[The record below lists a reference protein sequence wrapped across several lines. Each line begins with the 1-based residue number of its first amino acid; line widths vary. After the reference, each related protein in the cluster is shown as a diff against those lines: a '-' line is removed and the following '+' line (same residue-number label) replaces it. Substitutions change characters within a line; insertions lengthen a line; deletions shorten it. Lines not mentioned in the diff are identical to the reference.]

1 MNNFIEWLEVRDKS
15 FLDSMILS
23 EDNLVHGP
31 VYNSIINKYQMGQI
45 LEKLKEQLES
55 STDSSRIQVIQNV
68 IKIVEKIMN
77 NYEFVSE
84 EDWGL
89 FKKDRKYGNQ
99 PVTDGSGYTKGI
111 NIADDAY
118 GYVMRSS
125 YFSAGSQGGG
135 SGDYGNQTAAI
146 TQLCGRKGPGIGF
159 ATINLPKIPN
169 MAWQGGAY
177 NALVWDDKA
186 TAAAYRSGG
195 AAAGGAAA
203 GGAAAGGTTPAA
215 AAAPAGIGLPQFDR
229 PRIDPAGAPAAAGGT
244 AAVPGAPGAGM
255 SPSTGGIKP
264 SGSGKKKARIVK
276 PPEPEVPDIF
286 GPKDKKGS
294 AILEKYKKLDMSQSP
309 DRLKQA
315 AGELFNGSNMIAYY
329 DGNRNAI
336 AVVKIDSQE
345 PITNNK
351 PPKNKDLP
359 NPEAGR
365 PVIVTPA
372 NNETS
377 GIAQAIM
384 KAWEDSH
391 GGNPINL
398 AALGN
403 PWRGRT
409 KPNGQPI
416 EFSHDVKILN
426 RPLRNG
432 ETYPNQY
439 VISSERTDKTYGA
452 GSEYR
457 VPSRNTEVPTV
468 YNKQLGARVPA
479 DTKGYQGPQM
489 VWNNNLGKYVPY
501 RSPYR

>member
-1 MNNFIEWLEVRDKS
+1 MNNFVEWLEIRDKN

-23 EDNLVHGP
+23 EDNLVRGP
-31 VYNSIINKYQMGQI
+31 VYNTIINKYQMEQI
-45 LEKLKEQLES
+45 LEKFKQKLNNPVTNATQMISERNMVALFEKYLEQE
-55 STDSSRIQVIQNV
+55 
-68 IKIVEKIMN
+68 
-77 NYEFVSE
+77 EFVSA
-84 EDWGL
+84 EDWEL
-89 FKKDRKYGNQ
+89 FKKDPKLA
-99 PVTDGSGYTKGI
+99 D
-111 NIADDAY
+111 IAQDAY

-125 YFSAGSQGGG
+125 YWFAGRQGGG
-135 SGDYGNQTAAI
+135 SGNYTAQKAAI
-146 TQLCGRKGPGIGF
+146 TELCGRNGPGIGF
-159 ATINLPKIPN
+159 ATINLPTIQAGKGFN
-169 MAWQGGAY
+169 FDKGDY
-177 NALVWDDKA
+177 NALVWVNKGA
-186 TAAAYRSGG
+186 AAAYRSGG

-203 GGAAAGGTTPAA
+203 GGAAGGAAAGGTTPAA
-215 AAAPAGIGLPQFDR
+215 AAPPAGGFAPPRIPGSGAPAPAG
-229 PRIDPAGAPAAAGGT
+229 AAP
-244 AAVPGAPGAGM
+244 VPGAPGAGM
-255 SPSTGGIKP
+255 SPSTGSIRP
-264 SGSGKKKARIVK
+264 SRSTKRKAKIVK

-286 GPKDKKGS
+286 GPKDQKGN
-294 AILEKYKKLDMSQSP
+294 AVFEKYKKLDMSQSP

-315 AGELFNGSNMIAYY
+315 AGDLFNGSNMIAYY

-336 AVVKIDSQE
+336 AVVSIDTQE
-345 PITNNK
+345 PIKNNK

-372 NNETS
+372 NSETS

-403 PWRGRT
+403 PWKGRT

-416 EFSHDVKILN
+416 EFSSDVKILN

-439 VISSERTDKTYGA
+439 VVSSERTDKTYGA
-452 GSEYR
+452 GSEYK

-468 YNKQLGARVPA
+468 YNKQLGARVPL

-489 VWNNNLGKYVPY
+489 VWNNNLGRYVPY
-501 RSPYR
+501 RSQYR